1 MERVKKSLSRS
12 KTYIEIKN
20 GGIYMLKRTLKVALP
35 LIGFVFGCL
44 VGTLNVWA
52 QDADYEVKAIP
63 SIKQVDKTKTY
74 FDLRLT
80 PEETHTVKVK
90 VTNKSDQERTINTK
104 VKTATTN
111 SNGVVEYIN
120 SDQNQS
126 IDLPYDL
133 SKLVKANTPAITLA
147 PHESKEVDYAI
158 AMPKKDFSGILS
170 GGIIFTS
177 DSMEE
182 KSAESTADVA
192 IKNQFGYVIALV
204 LHGEKEVTPD
214 LQLSKVNLGQINNRN
229 TVFAQLTNPKAAYL
243 NKLNVNV
250 KISKK
255 NTDKVLYETEKS
267 DLQMAP
273 NSVFNY
279 PVSLQETEFKPGKYV
294 LAVQAESKGK
304 TWDFE
309 EEFEIKATEAKKLN
323 DQAYIHQDKNN
334 YLLYIILLFV
344 LFVLILLFVL
354 YRRRQQKINALEEQ
368 VAELKKEK

>member
-1 MERVKKSLSRS
+1 
-12 KTYIEIKN
+12 
-20 GGIYMLKRTLKVALP
+20 MLKRTLKVALP

-294 LAVQAESKGK
+294 LAVHAESKGK